1 MPQILPLDPSTYQR
15 HSLHGENR
23 IWAETNCYSDVII
36 ELLHGMGLEPL
47 AALPF
52 SLTIDFDVDQWTFF
66 KFPHEDIATLYG
78 LGIYELAPWRP
89 LAQHIHE
96 QLLAGRHIL
105 VELDSFFLPDT
116 AGTAYKM
123 AHVKSTVAVNG
134 IDLEQRTLH
143 YFHNQGYYQLNGQ
156 DFIDIF
162 QTDGL
167 VHPRMLPPYIEF
179 VKKLP
184 RTQALRGPALL
195 EASLEVLKKRLH
207 ELPSTNP
214 FLSFKEAFLRDQD
227 WLLKSEMAVFHAY
240 SFATLRQYGACFELS
255 ASYLHWLR
263 EQGFDTVTPARD
275 AFLHISQSTKALQ
288 LKLARAM
295 MRKRPLEA
303 TVLDDM
309 AAHWE
314 QGMNDL
320 QRIFGA

>member
-1 MPQILPLDPSTYQR
+1 MPQILPLDPSNYQR
-15 HSLHGENR
+15 HALHGENR

-52 SLTIDFDVDQWTFF
+52 TLTIDFDVDQWTFF

-78 LGIYELAPWRP
+78 LGIYELAPWQP
-89 LAQHIHE
+89 LIKHLHE
-96 QLLAGRHIL
+96 QLLAGRPVL

-116 AGTAYKM
+116 AGTAYQM
-123 AHVKSTVAVNG
+123 AHVKSTVAVNA
-134 IDLEQRTLH
+134 IDLEQGTLG
-143 YFHNQGYYQLNGQ
+143 YFHNQGYYQLKGQ

-184 RTQALRGPALL
+184 RAQALRGPALL
-195 EASLEVLKKRLH
+195 EASLGVLKKRLH

-255 ASYLHWLR
+255 ASYLNWLR
-263 EQGFDTVTPARD
+263 EQGLETVTPARD

-288 LKLARAM
+288 LKLARAII
-295 MRKRPLEA
+295 RKRPLEA

-309 AAHWE
+309 VAHWE